1 MGNRSSRAHRIPILD
16 GVSAVFDEIDEDLRR
31 WIGEQALFFVAT
43 APLDRDGHVN
53 LSPKGPIGSLAVTG
67 PRQVAYLD
75 IVGSGAETAAHLR
88 ENGRI
93 VVMLCSF
100 GKRPRIVRIHG
111 TGRVVWAED
120 DEFDRLAADF
130 DLPLPSVAALRRA
143 IVVVD
148 ADRISDACGFGVPV
162 MEHVGERDN
171 AERWARGQVERGDV
185 GLVDY
190 RTRKNAVSLDG
201 LPAWPGTAGDSA

>member
-1 MGNRSSRAHRIPILD
+1 MG
-16 GVSAVFDEIDEDLRR
+16 AVFEEIDEDLRR
-31 WIGEQALFFVAT
+31 WIGEQALYFVAT
-43 APLDRDGHVN
+43 APLAAEGHVN
-53 LSPKGPIGSLAVTG
+53 LSPKGPIGTLAVTG

-111 TGRVVWAED
+111 SGRVVWAED
-120 DEFDRLAADF
+120 AEFARLAAEF
-130 DLPLPSVAALRRA
+130 ALPLPDVDGLQRA

-148 ADRISDACGFGVPV
+148 ADRISDSCGFGVPV
-162 MEHVGERDN
+162 MEHVRERDN
-171 AERWARGQVERGDV
+171 AERWARGQVERGDI
-185 GLVDY
+185 GLEDY
-190 RTRKNAVSLDG
+190 KTRKNTASLDG
-201 LPAWPGTAGDSA
+201 LPAWPGPAADAG